1 MLVMASELG
10 LEGTPA
16 SDSIPRVL
24 AQEYFSKPMHAL
36 ARSYDLAAHNL
47 VKLDIR
53 RPALDL
59 GCGNGGFG
67 SVFCSVNG
75 LNGFDFG
82 MDLDIRSVRLA
93 RRRGLY
99 KIIFRSDVRTLPI
112 KTETI
117 EFILCSGVLCS
128 IHPRYDLALLEIARI
143 LKSGGQLVLTLPTPG
158 YTSALLPT
166 RLFECLGLRKLAV
179 LYSKQVNERNQHHKL
194 EYLEWWQ
201 KELERAGLKIEE
213 YVHYFAASEAAWW
226 SILNMRPFQ
235 LFAVSRYLP
244 GFIQRIAADF
254 TERVTRAVPRSIQ
267 PSEQECGYLLIS
279 ARKP

>member
-1 MLVMASELG
+1 M
-10 LEGTPA
+10 
-16 SDSIPRVL
+16 
-24 AQEYFSKPMHAL
+24 QAL
-36 ARSYDLAAHNL
+36 ARSYDLAAYNL

-53 RPALDL
+53 RPSLDL

-67 SVFCSVNG
+67 SVFCRVHG
-75 LNGFDFG
+75 LHGFDFG
-82 MDLDIRSVRLA
+82 MDLDNRSVRLA

-117 EFILCSGVLCS
+117 EFILCNGVLCS
-128 IHPRYDLALLEIARI
+128 IHPRYDLALLEMARI

-166 RLFECLGLRKLAV
+166 RLFEHLGLNTLAA
-179 LYSKQVNERNQHHKL
+179 LYSRRINERNKHWRL

-201 KELERAGLKIEE
+201 MELERAGLKIEE

-226 SILNMRPFQ
+226 SILNMRPFH
-235 LFAVSRYLP
+235 LFAIFRYVP
-244 GFIQRIAADF
+244 GSMQRLAIAL
-254 TERVTRAVPRSIQ
+254 TERIVRSIPRPIQ
-267 PSEQECGYLLIS
+267 PRERECGYLLIV
-279 ARKP
+279 ARKL

>member
-36 ARSYDLAAHNL
+36 ARSYDLAAQRSTWGVGMGDSPLSSAASMGLMDSTSGWILTTEASGWQGDGVSTRSFFDRMFEPCPLKQRQLNL
-47 VKLDIR
+47 S
-53 RPALDL
+53 
-59 GCGNGGFG
+59 
-67 SVFCSVNG
+67 SV
-75 LNGFDFG
+75 
-82 MDLDIRSVRLA
+82 
-93 RRRGLY
+93 
-99 KIIFRSDVRTLPI
+99 
-112 KTETI
+112 I

-235 LFAVSRYLP
+235 LFAVFRYLP
-244 GFIQRIAADF
+244 RFIQRIATDF

-267 PSEQECGYLLIS
+267 PAEQECGYLLIS
-279 ARKP
+279 VRKP